1 MKACIKYLSIVVA
14 IIVLL
19 LCIMRLHPYYRYA
32 QPQDVVLE
40 FLSLNNRKDTLKVA
54 FIGDSWA
61 DYHYPYDSLLCSMLS
76 KDAKMVSVKSKGNV
90 GAKSKEIYERLSTT
104 TNQIL
109 MWHPQ
114 YCVISAGINDAVAK
128 LGKDYYVYHY
138 QLILNHLI
146 RLGIKPIVVE
156 IPDVNYRAIANRES
170 WTMRLRHLV
179 SSLLTGSEI
188 YGFESYRAS
197 LWSAVNHLEKEGKIL
212 YIPVSVW
219 NAGGYLD
226 DREFYQSDETHL
238 NAKGYHLLDSCIA
251 SEIILDNKQMK

>member
-32 QPQDVVLE
+32 QPQDVVLG

-76 KDAKMVSVKSKGNV
+76 KDGKMVSVQSKGNV

-128 LGKDYYVYHY
+128 LGKDYYVHHY
-138 QLILNHLI
+138 QLILHQLI
-146 RLGIKPIVVE
+146 QLGIKPVVIE
-156 IPDVNYRAIANRES
+156 MPDVNYQAIASREP
-170 WTMRLRHLV
+170 WTKRLRHLV
-179 SSLLTGSEI
+179 SSLLTGSEM
-188 YGFESYRAS
+188 YDFESYRVS
-197 LWSAVNHLEKEGKIL
+197 LRNAINHLENEGKIL
-212 YIPVSVW
+212 YIPVSAW
-219 NAGGYLD
+219 NIDGYLD
-226 DREFYQSDETHL
+226 KKDLYLSDETHL
-238 NAKGYHLLDSCIA
+238 NAKGYHLLDSCVA
-251 SEIILDNKQMK
+251 SQIILDNKQKK